1 LGYTKR
7 VALFPGGVIEMPP
20 SKSIAHRVIICTAL
34 SGKKEG
40 ISRATASEDT
50 EATARCAETL
60 LDKGDK
66 VFDCGESGSTLRF
79 MIPVASLYPGKKT
92 FVGRGRLMKRPIEPY
107 LDELRRHGLEIYS
120 SGEKITAEGVL
131 RPGVYMLPGD
141 ISSQFITGLLL
152 ALPMLDG
159 DSEIRLTSPM
169 VSASYVDVTLD
180 VMSKFGVTAY
190 NDNYARLLIH
200 GKQRYVYSNVQIEAD
215 YSQAAFFLVA
225 GALGYE
231 CECMGLAPFSR
242 QGDSYIVEL
251 MEDCGAR
258 VRKSRGG
265 GVTVF
270 PCDRIKPMII
280 DATHIPDLVPPIAA
294 LLTFADGESRII
306 NAGRLRMKE
315 SDRLAAVCSELKKL
329 GAKIRAGGDYIVING
344 VKRLAGGVM
353 NSRNDHRIAMMGA
366 VAAIRSDRPVFI
378 ENAECVAKSYPGF
391 WDDFEKRNKEAG
403 MEV

>member
-1 LGYTKR
+1 

-34 SGKKEG
+34 SGRPEEVA
-40 ISRATASEDT
+40 RAAVSEDT
-50 EATARCAETL
+50 EATARCAAAMSG
-60 LDKGDK
+60 DGDK

-79 MIPVASLYPGKKT
+79 MLPVAALQPGKKT

-107 LDELRRHGLEIYS
+107 LDELRRHGLEIS
-120 SGEKITAEGVL
+120 SYGGKITVEGVL
-131 RPGVYMLPGD
+131 RPGVYALPGD

-152 ALPMLDG
+152 ALPLLNG
-159 DSEIRLTSPM
+159 DSEIRLITPM

-200 GKQRYVYSNVQIEAD
+200 GRQRYIYSDVKIEGD
-215 YSQAAFFLVA
+215 YSQAAYFLAA

-231 CECMGLAPFSR
+231 CECTGLAPFSR

-258 VRKSRGG
+258 VRKSRSG

-270 PCDRIKPMII
+270 PCDRIKPMMI
-280 DATHIPDLVPPIAA
+280 DATHIPDLVPPLAA
-294 LLTFADGESRII
+294 LLAFADGESRIV

-329 GAKIRAGGDYIVING
+329 GAGIRAGTDHIVING
-344 VKRLAGGVM
+344 AKRLTGGAM
-353 NSRNDHRIAMMGA
+353 SSRNDHRIAMMGA
-366 VAAIRSDRPVFI
+366 VAAIRCDRPVFI
-378 ENAECVAKSYPGF
+378 ENADCVAKSYPGF
-391 WDDFEKRNKEAG
+391 WDDFEKRNKD
-403 MEV
+403 VST